1 MLHETV
7 NLSLSLLVFASGIAC
22 IRADMA
28 GRRIGVY
35 VFKPLTMLFV
45 LSLALQSSASTSSL
59 YAWLIVAGLLF
70 SLAGDILLM
79 LPSDRFAA
87 GLASFLVAHLFYITA
102 FAADAGFGSAPL
114 ALLPFVLGSAALYPL
129 LRPNL
134 GRLEIPVLLYMLVI
148 AVMAWQ
154 AVARWLAVGQL
165 GALLACI
172 GAVLFVVSDALLAL
186 DRFHRRLPAAPALKL
201 GTYFSG
207 QWLIALSIGVGESV
221 VDWIIR

>member
-1 MLHETV
+1 MLHEAV
-7 NLSLSLLVFASGIAC
+7 NLSLSLLVFASAIAS
-22 IRADMA
+22 IHAQTT
-28 GRRIGVY
+28 GRRSAVY
-35 VFKPLTMLFV
+35 VFKPLTMLLV
-45 LSLALQSSASTSSL
+45 LSLALQPSLSTSAF
-59 YAWLIVAGLLF
+59 YAWMIVGGLLF
-70 SLAGDILLM
+70 SLAGDVLLM

-87 GLASFLVAHLFYITA
+87 GLASFFVAHLFYIAA
-102 FAADAGFGSAPL
+102 FASDAGFGSAPL

-129 LRPNL
+129 LRPGL

-172 GAVLFVVSDALLAL
+172 GAVLFVISDAALAL
-186 DRFHRRLPAAPALKL
+186 DRFRRPIPAAPIWKRS
-201 GTYFSG
+201 TYFGG
-207 QWLIALSIGVGESV
+207 QWLIGLSIGVGEAL

>member
-7 NLSLSLLVFASGIAC
+7 NLLLILLVFASGIAC
-22 IRADMA
+22 IHADMT
-28 GRRIGVY
+28 GRRSAVY

-45 LSLALQSSASTSSL
+45 LSLALQSSTSTSAL
-59 YAWLIVAGLLF
+59 YAWMIVAGLLF
-70 SLAGDILLM
+70 SLAGDVLLM

-87 GLASFLVAHLFYITA
+87 GLASFLVAHLFYIAA

-154 AVARWLAVGQL
+154 AVARSLDVGQL
-165 GALLACI
+165 GALLASI
-172 GAVLFVVSDALLAL
+172 GAVLFVISDAALAL

-207 QWLIALSIGVGESV
+207 QCLIALSIGVGESV

>member
-22 IRADMA
+22 IHAEMT
-28 GRRIGVY
+28 GRRNAVY

-45 LSLALQSSASTSSL
+45 LSLALQPSASTSVF
-59 YAWLIVAGLLF
+59 YAWMIVAGLLF
-70 SLAGDILLM
+70 SLAGDVLLM

-87 GLASFLVAHLFYITA
+87 GLASFLVAHLFYIAA

-154 AVARWLAVGQL
+154 AVARWLDVGQL

-172 GAVLFVVSDALLAL
+172 GAVLFVISDAALAL
-186 DRFHRRLPAAPALKL
+186 DRFHRPVPAAPLLKRS
-201 GTYFSG
+201 TYFSG